1 MKYGLW
7 PEIIIFKKIS
17 TENAQQYVAS
27 GEDLIGDRLRLDI
40 LTKIF
45 KRIFNKDEVWSL
57 RADGLVFVTP
67 QESFSVFSVCSVDS
81 YGIASQEI
89 FGGNL

>member
-45 KRIFNKDEVWSL
+45 TRIFNKDEV
-57 RADGLVFVTP
+57 
-67 QESFSVFSVCSVDS
+67 
-81 YGIASQEI
+81 
-89 FGGNL
+89 

>member
-40 LTKIF
+40 LTKIL
-45 KRIFNKDEVWSL
+45 KKIYIL
-57 RADGLVFVTP
+57 
-67 QESFSVFSVCSVDS
+67 
-81 YGIASQEI
+81 
-89 FGGNL
+89 